1 MMAGAQWTVIVTTIA
16 IEKLKSGMVEV
27 VVCVQRTNISCYF
40 DFGIFQCSPSV
51 QQNATE
57 KLHGLF
63 LGYYRRRNKIFS
75 VLYWMVS
82 LKLLLH
88 VAAIY

>member
-1 MMAGAQWTVIVTTIA
+1 MMAGAQWTVILLFVFRA
-16 IEKLKSGMVEV
+16 QVFNKMP
-27 VVCVQRTNISCYF
+27 QRNF
-40 DFGIFQCSPSV
+40 MEN
-51 QQNATE
+51 QN
-57 KLHGLF
+57 LCHFLSGLF